1 MSSRQ
6 PTYLFFASPKKSR
19 QKVAKRECAHLA
31 KPSYAHAK
39 GDPTE
44 AVGLGPTAL
53 RCSVFGA
60 SRQTHF
66 VRCAHCVQTNV
77 AKSEDEAR

>member
-19 QKVAKRECAHLA
+19 QK
-31 KPSYAHAK
+31 K

-53 RCSVFGA
+53 RCSGFGA
-60 SRQTHF
+60 SRQTRF
-66 VRCAHCVQTNV
+66 APCGRCAQTNV
-77 AKSEDEAR
+77 AKSVDEAR